1 MTLQSLFSHD
11 ECRLASPF
19 DARLCLE
26 GTKKK
31 KQPKNPPAVNDGRS
45 LQFAFC
51 LGTKLLKAPFFFF
64 PFSSSSSSFFFQKE
78 EKKRKAPG
86 MVGDGGAETLVLCTW
101 CSITGCWGAPGHL
114 LVRLLSLPLCCM
126 LGKEPLLRDVP
137 FFSWRGPSE
146 TSLLMSSP
154 PPRLS
159 SPLLP
164 PSLFYSCTS
173 WNGPPTTHQTPH

>member
-1 MTLQSLFSHD
+1 MTGAVCSLLFAWEQNYSKHLFFSSLF
-11 ECRLASPF
+11 RLLLLLF
-19 DARLCLE
+19 FF
-26 GTKKK
+26 KKK
-31 KQPKNPPAVNDGRS
+31 KK
-45 LQFAFC
+45 
-51 LGTKLLKAPFFFF
+51 K
-64 PFSSSSSSFFFQKE
+64 KE
-78 EKKRKAPG
+78 RKAPG

-146 TSLLMSSP
+146 TSLLMSP

>member
-1 MTLQSLFSHD
+1 M
-11 ECRLASPF
+11 
-19 DARLCLE
+19 
-26 GTKKK
+26 
-31 KQPKNPPAVNDGRS
+31 NDGRS

-64 PFSSSSSSFFFQKE
+64 PFSSSSSSFFQKE
-78 EKKRKAPG
+78 EKKKRKAPG

-154 PPRLS
+154 PPAPPPLLTPPPSILVLQLHFLERPPYYSSDATLRGALS
-159 SPLLP
+159 SLPAPLRAP
-164 PSLFYSCTS
+164 DK
-173 WNGPPTTHQTPH
+173 

>member
-1 MTLQSLFSHD
+1 M
-11 ECRLASPF
+11 
-19 DARLCLE
+19 
-26 GTKKK
+26 
-31 KQPKNPPAVNDGRS
+31 NDGRS

-64 PFSSSSSSFFFQKE
+64 PFSSFSSSFFQKE
-78 EKKRKAPG
+78 EKKKRKAPG

-154 PPRLS
+154 PPAPPASPHPS
-159 SPLLP
+159 SLHPCFTAALPGTAPLLLIRRHIKG
-164 PSLFYSCTS
+164 STLESSCTTK
-173 WNGPPTTHQTPH
+173 GP